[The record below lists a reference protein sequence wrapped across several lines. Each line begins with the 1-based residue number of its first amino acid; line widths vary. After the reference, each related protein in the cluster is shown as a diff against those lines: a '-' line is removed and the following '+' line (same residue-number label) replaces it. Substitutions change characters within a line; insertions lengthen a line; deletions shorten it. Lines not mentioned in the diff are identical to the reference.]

1 MRQAVHSVHNDYT
14 ERSAPQRVRDF
25 LPADTL
31 HFNPNTF
38 KPFRLTLLFLKAIR
52 LLYPDY
58 KIWRKFAY
66 EYETE
71 RLPIDVINGGTAVRE
86 WVDNNDASIHD
97 LEVMLKQHEQEWFD
111 SIQEFL
117 IY

>member
-1 MRQAVHSVHNDYT
+1 MHT
-14 ERSAPQRVRDF
+14 
-25 LPADTL
+25 DTM

-58 KIWRKFAY
+58 QLWRQFAY
-66 EYETE
+66 EYETG
-71 RLPIDVINGGTAVRE
+71 RLPFDVINGGPAIRE
-86 WVDNNDASIHD
+86 WVDNNGASIHD
-97 LEVMLKQHEQEWFD
+97 LDMFLKHDEQQWFD
-111 SIQEFL
+111 SVQEFL